1 MKTATYQEIQ
11 GLSRMTLRELREKY
25 LDVFGEE
32 TRSCHKEFLRKRLA
46 WRIQALAEGD
56 LSERAKRRAEELA
69 NDADLRIRAPRD
81 PIPSGLAEVR
91 TRSVNGRV
99 APSPDARLPLP
110 GTLLVREY
118 RGRDIVVK
126 VLDGG
131 FEFDNRRY
139 RSLSAIAREVT
150 GSKWNGYLFFG
161 LKQASAKRRGA
172 GNEPKSHDR

>member
-1 MKTATYQEIQ
+1 MKTATYKEIQ

-46 WRIQALAEGD
+46 WRIQALVEGD
-56 LSERAKRRAEELA
+56 LSERARLRAQELA

-91 TRSVNGRV
+91 ARSATGRIE
-99 APSPDARLPLP
+99 PSHDPRLPLP

-118 RGRDIVVK
+118 QGWDIVVK

-161 LKQASAKRRGA
+161 LKQASTKRRGA
-172 GNEPKSHDR
+172 GSEPKSHNR

>member
-1 MKTATYQEIQ
+1 VNTETYEDIQ
-11 GLSRMTLRELREKY
+11 ALGRMTVGQLKDKY
-25 LDVFGEE
+25 LEVFGEE

-56 LSERAKRRAEELA
+56 LSERARLRAQELA
-69 NDADLRIRAPRD
+69 NDADLRIRAPRA
-81 PIPSGLAEVR
+81 PIPSGLAEMRAR
-91 TRSVNGRV
+91 TATGRI
-99 APSPDARLPLP
+99 ASSHDSRLPLP

-118 RGRDIVVK
+118 KGRDIVVK

-139 RSLSAIAREVT
+139 KSLSAIAREVT

-161 LKQASAKRRGA
+161 LKAASTKAKRS
-172 GNEPKSHDR
+172 KQ